1 MPEQPR
7 TVNRILVYIDG
18 TETSISTAEY
28 AIVLAK
34 LHAAPL
40 YAAYVVDT
48 KVLDDLMR
56 VRIFIKE
63 EAADYEYDLEED
75 GKRYLNHVR
84 QLGRAK
90 GIEVTPILLKGEPA
104 REVVK
109 QLDEHKIDLLVLNE
123 IEEFT
128 SRRESFLD
136 AKEQMLRRAKCQ
148 ILVVKD
154 EERATALYEALE

>member
-1 MPEQPR
+1 MPEQAR
-7 TVNRILVYIDG
+7 TVNKILVYIDG
-18 TETSISTAEY
+18 TETSITTAEY

-40 YAAYVVDT
+40 YAAFVVDT

-109 QLDEHKIDLLVLNE
+109 QLDEHEIDLLVLNE

>member
-1 MPEQPR
+1 MAEQPK
-7 TVNRILVYIDG
+7 TVNRILVYVDG
-18 TETSISTAEY
+18 TDTSITAAEY
-28 AIVLAK
+28 AVVLAK

-40 YAAYVVDT
+40 HAAFVVDT

-56 VRIFIKE
+56 ARIFIKE

-90 GIEVTPILLKGEPA
+90 GVEVQPILLKGEPA
-104 REVVK
+104 REITK
-109 QLDEHKIDLLVLNE
+109 QLEALEIDLLVLNE

-154 EERATALYEALE
+154 EDRVRALYEALE

>member
-1 MPEQPR
+1 MPEQVR
-7 TVNRILVYIDG
+7 TVNNILVYIDG
-18 TETSISTAEY
+18 TDTSITTAEY

-40 YAAYVVDT
+40 YAAFVVDT

-90 GIEVTPILLKGEPA
+90 GIEITPILLKGEPS
-104 REVVK
+104 REIIK
-109 QLDEHKIDLLVLNE
+109 QLDELEIDLLVLNE

-128 SRRESFLD
+128 SRRETFLD

-154 EERATALYEALE
+154 EERATALYEARE

>member
-1 MPEQPR
+1 MPEQAR
-7 TVNRILVYIDG
+7 TVNKILVYIDG
-18 TETSISTAEY
+18 TETSITTAEY

-109 QLDEHKIDLLVLNE
+109 QLEELEIDLLVLNE

>member
-1 MPEQPR
+1 MPEQAR

-18 TETSISTAEY
+18 TETSITTAEY

-109 QLDEHKIDLLVLNE
+109 QLDEHEIDLLVLNE

>member
-1 MPEQPR
+1 MPEQVR
-7 TVNRILVYIDG
+7 TVNKILVYIDG
-18 TETSISTAEY
+18 TDTSITTAEY

-40 YAAYVVDT
+40 YAAFVVDT

-90 GIEVTPILLKGEPA
+90 GIEITPILLKGEPA
-104 REVVK
+104 REIIK
-109 QLDEHKIDLLVLNE
+109 QLDEHEIDLLVLNE

-154 EERATALYEALE
+154 EDRATALYEALE

>member
-1 MPEQPR
+1 MR
-7 TVNRILVYIDG
+7 TYIKTVSKILVYVDG
-18 TETSISTAEY
+18 NDTSIPTAEY

-34 LHAAPL
+34 LNDATLH
-40 YAAYVVDT
+40 AAYVVDT
-48 KVLDDLMR
+48 KVLDDLLKAH
-56 VRIFIKE
+56 IFIRE
-63 EAADYEYDLEED
+63 ESEDYEFDLEED

-90 GIEVTPILLKGEPA
+90 GVEPIPLLLKGEPS
-104 REVVK
+104 REIIK
-109 QLDEHKIDLLVLNE
+109 QLEELRIDLLVLNE
-123 IEEFT
+123 LEQFS

-154 EERATALYEALE
+154 DDRATAIYEALE

>member
-1 MPEQPR
+1 MPEQLR

-18 TETSISTAEY
+18 SDTSITAAEY
-28 AIVLAK
+28 AIVTAK

-40 YAAYVVDT
+40 WAAYVVDT

-56 VRIFIKE
+56 VRIFIKA

-90 GIEVTPILLKGEPA
+90 GVEITPILLKGEPA
-104 REVVK
+104 HEISK
-109 QLDEHKIDLLVLNE
+109 QLEALGIDLLVVNA

-128 SRRESFLD
+128 SRRETFLD
-136 AKEQMLRRAKCQ
+136 PKEQMLRRAKCQ

-154 EERATALYEALE
+154 EERASALYEALE

>member
-1 MPEQPR
+1 MPEQAR
-7 TVNRILVYIDG
+7 TVNKILVYIDG
-18 TETSISTAEY
+18 TETSITTAEY

-40 YAAYVVDT
+40 YAAFVVDT

-84 QLGRAK
+84 QLGKAK

-104 REVVK
+104 REITK
-109 QLDEHKIDLLVLNE
+109 QLDELEIDLLVLNE

-154 EERATALYEALE
+154 EDRATALYEALE

>member
-1 MPEQPR
+1 MAEQLK
-7 TVNRILVYIDG
+7 TVNKILVYIDG
-18 TETSISTAEY
+18 TDTSITAAEY
-28 AIVLAK
+28 AVVLAK

-40 YAAYVVDT
+40 YGVFVVDT

-56 VRIFIKE
+56 ARIFIKE
-63 EAADYEYDLEED
+63 EAADYEFDLEED
-75 GKRYLNHVR
+75 GKRYLNHAR

-90 GIEVTPILLKGEPA
+90 GVELQPILLKGEPS
-104 REVVK
+104 REVIK
-109 QLDEHKIDLLVLNE
+109 QIEELGIDLLVLNE

-148 ILVVKD
+148 IIVVKD
-154 EERATALYEALE
+154 EDRATAIYEALE

>member
-1 MPEQPR
+1 MAEQPK
-7 TVNRILVYIDG
+7 TVSKILVYIDG
-18 TETSISTAEY
+18 TETSIAAAEY
-28 AIVLAK
+28 AVVLAK

-56 VRIFIKE
+56 ARIFIKE

-75 GKRYLNHVR
+75 GKRYLNHAR

-90 GIEVTPILLKGEPA
+90 GIELTPILLKGEPS
-104 REVVK
+104 REIVK
-109 QLDEHKIDLLVLNE
+109 QLEALDIDLLVLNE

-128 SRRESFLD
+128 SRRETFLD

-154 EERATALYEALE
+154 EDRARALYEALE

>member
-1 MPEQPR
+1 MPEQLR
-7 TVNRILVYIDG
+7 TVNKILVYIDG
-18 TETSISTAEY
+18 TDTSIAAAEY

-40 YAAYVVDT
+40 HAAFVVDT

-56 VRIFIKE
+56 ARIFIKA

-90 GIEVTPILLKGEPA
+90 GLEVTPVLLKGEPA
-104 REVVK
+104 REITK
-109 QLDEHKIDLLVLNE
+109 QLEALEIDLLVLNE

-128 SRRESFLD
+128 SRRETFLD
-136 AKEQMLRRAKCQ
+136 PKEQMLRRAKCQ

-154 EERATALYEALE
+154 EDRATALYEALD